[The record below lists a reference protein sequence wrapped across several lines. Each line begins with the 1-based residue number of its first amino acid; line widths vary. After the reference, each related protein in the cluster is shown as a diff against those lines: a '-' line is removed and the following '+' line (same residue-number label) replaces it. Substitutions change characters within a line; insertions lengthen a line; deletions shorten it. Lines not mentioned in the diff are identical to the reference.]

1 MSDEVQ
7 GQRVSTP
14 ESLVAEGALS
24 DLTRALQRVT
34 VLQQLTAALAE
45 ALTVDEVCAVVMN
58 QGIAALSAE
67 AGRIAL
73 VLPDGEQVAVIAS
86 AGYTMVRSPLPLDH
100 PLPTH
105 EVIRTGR
112 PLFVPTFD
120 EVVRR
125 FPQIGHAIAPLVP
138 GALASTPLTVR
149 GRTIGAL
156 TLVFAGD
163 REFEEGDRELMVA
176 VAAQAA
182 QAIERA
188 RLYALSLD
196 VQSELRRSRD
206 QLAAI
211 LSGIAEGVTVQDSQ
225 GRVVYANEIALTI
238 LGGASVDDINAGWT
252 RRFVLSDE
260 DGNALSIDHLPG
272 RKLLR
277 GEAAGEIMV
286 EFRDLQ
292 RGERRWSILDATAVC
307 DDHGAV
313 QLVVNIFRDITDRK
327 RQLDSAAVL
336 AELGRV
342 LNSTLDV
349 HGSLQ
354 HIAAITVPSLGDW
367 CIIDLVDR
375 AEPSRAVRVA
385 VAHANPADRD
395 LAEIIRG
402 RRPDLSHAGL
412 EQASGDGRAI
422 VVRSAGEPAND
433 ADALAADPDRQQVL
447 RQLDARAWVVVPLA
461 ARGHVLGRLWLLVG
475 PSDRSFH
482 SEELQTIEQVG
493 ARISLALDRA
503 QLFAEAEEHANHQ
516 VALNAALREAVDE
529 RDRALVDLRQAL
541 RTRDEFLA
549 SASHDLKN
557 PLASIKAGA
566 QLLQRRL
573 DHGGEIEP
581 IALKQGL
588 QRLDAIASRAAG
600 LVDELLDLARMQ
612 MGSPLELDRRKS
624 DLLALVRDVA
634 QEQQQQTE
642 RHTISVETDCDEL
655 VGTWDDRRIGRV
667 LSNLLDNAV
676 KYSPEGGP
684 IVVRV
689 AALHDFVEIQVI
701 DHGIGIPENDQA
713 RVFERFQR
721 AGNVDRRI
729 GGTGIGLASAR
740 HIIESHG
747 GTISVSSRE
756 NAGSTFSIR
765 IPVTCD

>member
-1 MSDEVQ
+1 MSDDIQ
-7 GQRVSTP
+7 GLRVSSP
-14 ESLVAEGALS
+14 ESLVAEGGAVR
-24 DLTRALQRVT
+24 DLRRALQRVT

-45 ALTVDEVCAVVMN
+45 TLTVDDVCAVVMN

-67 AGRIAL
+67 AGRITL
-73 VLPDGEQVAVIAS
+73 VVPDGEHVAVIAS
-86 AGYTMVRSPLPLDH
+86 AGYTMIRSPLRLDS
-100 PLPTH
+100 PLPTT

-112 PLFVPTFD
+112 PLFVPTYA
-120 EVVRR
+120 EVARD
-125 FPQIGHAIAPLVP
+125 FPQVGQTVAPLIP
-138 GALASTPLTVR
+138 GALASTPLTVH
-149 GRTIGAL
+149 GRTIGAM

-163 REFEEGDRELMVA
+163 REFEEGDRELMMA

-188 RLYALSLD
+188 RLSALSRE

-211 LSGIAEGVTVQDSQ
+211 LSGIAEGVTVQDSE
-225 GRVVYANEIALTI
+225 GRIVYANEVALTM
-238 LGGASVDDINAGWT
+238 LGSATVEGIGVGWAH
-252 RRFVLSDE
+252 RFVISDE
-260 DGNALSIDHLPG
+260 DGNALSADHLPG
-272 RKLLR
+272 RRLLR
-277 GEAAGEIMV
+277 GEPASEIVV

-292 RGERRWSILDATAVC
+292 LGQRRWAMVDAAAVR

-327 RQLDSAAVL
+327 RQMDSAAVL
-336 AELGRV
+336 AEVGRV
-342 LNSTLDV
+342 LSSSLDAPS
-349 HGSLQ
+349 SLQ
-354 HIAAITVPSLGDW
+354 HIAAIAVPALGDW
-367 CIIDLVDR
+367 CIIDLVDPR
-375 AEPSRAVRVA
+375 EPSHAVRVA
-385 VAHANPADRD
+385 VAHANPVDHD
-395 LAEIIRG
+395 LAEIIRA

-412 EQASGDGRAI
+412 EHSGRDGRAA
-422 VVRSAGEPAND
+422 VLRTVSEPADD
-433 ADALAADPDRQQVL
+433 AVSADPDRQQVL

-482 SEELQTIEQVG
+482 PEELETIEQLG
-493 ARISLALDRA
+493 ARVSLALDRA
-503 QLFAEAEEHANHQ
+503 QLFADVQEHANHQ
-516 VALNAALREAVDE
+516 AALNAALREAVDE
-529 RDRALVDLRQAL
+529 RDRALLDLRQAL

-573 DHGGEIEP
+573 GQTGAIDP
-581 IALKQGL
+581 IALRDGL
-588 QRLDAIASRAAG
+588 HRLDAIATRAAG

-612 MGSPLELDRRKS
+612 MGSPLELDRRTS
-624 DLLALVRDVA
+624 DLLSLVRDVA
-634 QEQQQQTE
+634 EEQQQQTE
-642 RHTISVETDCDEL
+642 RHTITVETDTHEL

-676 KYSPEGGP
+676 KYSPDGGP
-684 IVVRV
+684 IIIRVR
-689 AALHDFVEIQVI
+689 AMDDCVEIQVI
-701 DHGIGIPENDQA
+701 DRGIGIPEIDQA

-721 AGNVDRRI
+721 AGNVERRI

-747 GTISVSSRE
+747 GTISVTSRE
-756 NAGSTFSIR
+756 NAGSTFTIR
-765 IPVTCD
+765 IPFECD